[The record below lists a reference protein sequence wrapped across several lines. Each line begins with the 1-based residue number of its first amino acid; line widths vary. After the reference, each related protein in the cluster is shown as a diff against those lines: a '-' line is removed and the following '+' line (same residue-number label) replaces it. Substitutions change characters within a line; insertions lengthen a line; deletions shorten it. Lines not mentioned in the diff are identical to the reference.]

1 MYTYKFMK
9 SVRVI
14 PVSAVLSRV
23 PYGYVFLHM
32 GRIPRLHTRASGRR
46 AFEPSAFALIATQ
59 RAMQLLLAL
68 ATIVLLPQCACGHTG
83 MGDVLD
89 AAAPL
94 TRGQEHSQV
103 RR

>member
-32 GRIPRLHTRASGRR
+32 PRIRVLHTVLASVRAH
-46 AFEPSAFALIATQ
+46 AHA
-59 RAMQLLLAL
+59 
-68 ATIVLLPQCACGHTG
+68 ATIGLEYKYGTISKWPCRSRVAVPVFISPGFK
-83 MGDVLD
+83 
-89 AAAPL
+89 
-94 TRGQEHSQV
+94 
-103 RR
+103 

>member
-32 GRIPRLHTRASGRR
+32 GRIRVLHTELHIFAFGKQPQSSVCRLNPENSASDICPGSVCVTVARL
-46 AFEPSAFALIATQ
+46 FN
-59 RAMQLLLAL
+59 
-68 ATIVLLPQCACGHTG
+68 LPQG
-83 MGDVLD
+83 LW
-89 AAAPL
+89 
-94 TRGQEHSQV
+94 
-103 RR
+103 